1 MMDFEWICLGTG
13 CPVATPERMGSAYVV
28 RAGDTHILI
37 DCGSGVS
44 QRLVQASLIAS
55 EIDALIITHYHSDH
69 LVDFWQLII
78 SSWHQGRTK
87 PWTIY
92 STPQAI
98 RHLQKQVEAYADEL
112 ALRIA
117 HEHRPSIEGLTIDFH
132 DLSDQPILFKDLVI
146 MPLQVDHAPVVP
158 AYGLIFEAFG
168 KKIVFSGD
176 TRPCSSLSK
185 ALKQADLFVQEVFV
199 DRDMQEIPGKRSAQ
213 TVQSV
218 RSYHTTPYEAAVLAA
233 EGQVDVLMLTH
244 IVPPSANR
252 TALVHEIK
260 AQFDGPIIIAE
271 DLMRYD
277 MLNKIV
283 VSGLTT
289 LRL

>member
-1 MMDFEWICLGTG
+1 MKFEWICLGTG

-28 RAGDTHILI
+28 RADDTHILI

-44 QRLVQASLIAS
+44 QRLVQASLS
-55 EIDALIITHYHSDH
+55 GSDIDALIITHYHSDH

-87 PWTIY
+87 PWAIY

-98 RHLQKQVEAYADEL
+98 RHLQKQSEAYADEV
-112 ALRIA
+112 ALRIK
-117 HEHRPSIEGLTIDFH
+117 HEHRPSTTGLTLEFH
-132 DLSDQPILFKDLVI
+132 ELSDKPILFGNLAI
-146 MPLQVDHAPVVP
+146 TPFQVDHAPVIP
-158 AYGLIFEAFG
+158 AYGLVFEAYR
-168 KKIVFSGD
+168 KKLVFSGD
-176 TRPCSSLSK
+176 TRPCSSLSHV
-185 ALKQADLFVQEVFV
+185 LRQADILVQEVFI
-199 DRDMQEIPGKRSAQ
+199 DREMQEIPGKRSAQ
-213 TVQSV
+213 TIQSV
-218 RSYHTTPYEAAVLAA
+218 RSYHTTPHEAAGLAA
-233 EGQVDVLMLTH
+233 EGKVDVLMLTH

-252 TALVHEIK
+252 TALVHEV
-260 AQFDGPIIIAE
+260 AAHFSGPILIAE

-277 MLNKIV
+277 ILNKIV